1 MYRVI
6 MVDDDY
12 PVLELLS
19 EAIDWTELG
28 YELQGMYE
36 NGAVAYQAVSSTP
49 PDVVITDIGM
59 PRMNGIELLRELKA
73 VKDDLKAII
82 LTCHDDFEFAKQA
95 LQLGV
100 HEYMLKETFVPED
113 LRALLTEMKRRL
125 DVERQALREMDRLQR
140 LAHTSSMLVKQRFI
154 RQLLQQPLLH
164 VGSWQ
169 EEARPYG
176 IAFDAGLS
184 CLPVLAYVD
193 DYLSVKSRFIQ
204 EDTLLFAVSNVFD
217 EALSDID
224 SRAVH
229 FVYDA
234 KRSFVLI
241 NYRPT
246 IASSIYTEATA
257 MLSRMQAVLKRTLKL
272 SMSFIIG
279 ETSRSPQELQASLLK
294 LSSAVCQRFYMN
306 AGDITVLGAETEG
319 QDDLFSWYD
328 AAMNEFRELLVQGD
342 TARIHEAMKGW
353 MERIRRSRCRPE
365 QVKDWALKL
374 LLDMKLKLHALG
386 SFRAAN
392 SADVLHKEADG
403 LDTLAELEAWLLRHF
418 CALADRMV
426 ELVGRSGRIEIQQ
439 ACQYVERHMDKRITL
454 DEVAAHL
461 HLNASY
467 FSRLF
472 HKENGM
478 TFIEYVTH
486 VKINR
491 AKELL
496 DQTTHSI
503 GKICEML
510 GYDNQSYFI
519 KTFKN
524 YVGLTPSE
532 YRGVAKDKDCAASAR
547 GLKH

>member
-1 MYRVI
+1 MYKVI
-6 MVDDDY
+6 IVDDDY

-19 EAIDWTELG
+19 EAIDWPALG
-28 YELQGMYE
+28 FELQGMYE
-36 NGAVAYQAVSSTP
+36 NGAVAYQAVSCAP
-49 PDVVITDIGM
+49 PDIVITDIGM

-73 VKDDLKAII
+73 IKDDLKAII
-82 LTCHDDFEFAKQA
+82 ITCHDDFEFAKQA

-100 HEYMLKETFVPED
+100 HEYMLKETFVPDD
-113 LRALLTEMKRRL
+113 LRALLLEMKRRL
-125 DVERQALREMDRLQR
+125 DMERQTLKEMDRLQR
-140 LAHTSSMLVKQRFI
+140 LAHTSGMLVKQRFI
-154 RQLLQQPLLH
+154 RQLLQHPLLH

-169 EEARPYG
+169 EEARQYS
-176 IAFDAGLS
+176 IDFDAGLS
-184 CLPVLAYVD
+184 CLPVIAYVD
-193 DYLSVKSRFIQ
+193 DYLSVKRRFIQ
-204 EDTLLFAVSNVFD
+204 EDTLMFAVSNVFD
-217 EALSDID
+217 EALSAID
-224 SRAVH
+224 GRAVH

-234 KRSFVLI
+234 KRSFILV

-246 IASSIYTEATA
+246 ITSSIYAETTA
-257 MLSRMQAVLKRTLKL
+257 MLSRIQSVLRRTLKL

-279 ETSRSPQELQASLLK
+279 EASRTPQELQANLLK
-294 LSSAVCQRFYMN
+294 LSSAVSQRFYMN
-306 AGDITVLGAETEG
+306 AGEIEVIRLADEG
-319 QDDLFSWYD
+319 KEDLFSWYD
-328 AAMNEFRELLVQGD
+328 AAMNEFRELMVRSDAVQMH
-342 TARIHEAMKGW
+342 AALRKW
-353 MERIRRSRCRPE
+353 MQRIRESRCKPE

-418 CALADRMV
+418 HALADRMV
-426 ELVGRSGRIEIQQ
+426 ELIGRFSRREIQQ

-454 DEVAAHL
+454 DEVAAYL

-486 VKINR
+486 MKMNR

-496 DQTTHSI
+496 DQTSHSI

-524 YVGLTPSE
+524 YVGITPSE
-532 YRGVAKDKDCAASAR
+532 YRGVVKEKDYVTSTR
-547 GLKH
+547 SLKE